1 MDIDNNELQTTPVS
15 HQRVLDTLSAVCTQ
29 DSVVRDVI
37 PRLMEHTQHLCDG
50 RNHRSY
56 VLGSRGVVN

>member
-1 MDIDNNELQTTPVS
+1 MDIDNNEPQTTTVS
-15 HQRVLDTLSAVCTQ
+15 HRRVLDTLSAVCTQ

-37 PRLMEHTQHLCDG
+37 PRLMEHTQHLCEG
-50 RNHRSY
+50 RSHKSY